1 MREYIQIYLFHSFS
15 FSIQILLL
23 VVQYINSLEG
33 DKHKL
38 RAQVRR
44 LADENGWLR
53 QQLQRTQQQ
62 LQEAESESY
71 KLKEE
76 KQHLEYMVSYSRVKA
91 SSVYL
96 IVSAYCVHVL
106 NSVLF
111 ERFADLFVCS
121 MD

>member
-1 MREYIQIYLFHSFS
+1 M
-15 FSIQILLL
+15 
-23 VVQYINSLEG
+23 
-33 DKHKL
+33 